1 MNKEVLQDDSA
12 TFDEMQKLPRDE
24 AQGWFKYDT
33 IGAVIAGEIV
43 DMFEKAQDG
52 QFPAQRVFTLKR
64 ANGEIWN
71 VPLKKKDY
79 FMSRTD
85 MLQVGDMLAVKYEK
99 DIPNTVKGY
108 NPSKSISVKTKLNG
122 PRIPGANAGS
132 LSELPP
138 LQVSHPDIADEVGSD
153 QPF

>member
-1 MNKEVLQDDSA
+1 MTKETLSDADA
-12 TFDEMQKLPRDE
+12 FDAMSKLPRDD

-33 IGAVIAGEIV
+33 IGAVIAGTVV

-64 ANGEIWN
+64 ANGELWN

-85 MLQVGDMLAVKYEK
+85 MLQVGDVLAVKYEK
-99 DIPNTVKGY
+99 DIPNSVKGY
-108 NPSKSISVKTKLNG
+108 NPSKSISVKTTLNG

-132 LSELPP
+132 LTEIAPLP
-138 LQVSHPDIADEVGSD
+138 VSAHDVADEVGGD
-153 QPF
+153 EPF